1 MNGFTSLEEIGE
13 QFNNAAKIEVESLF
27 VQGRIVKRAIEQGFD
42 IDETTGY
49 CASLVMKTKRTV
61 YRYYTVARTF
71 NGQMLE
77 LPFEHHAIAADTI
90 DYRKNMT
97 ADELETAQ
105 NNALKWLYLAKEQGW
120 STRALRDA
128 ISAAVGRVELKPEVL
143 LDGVGAV
150 FVGVGAADRNISE
163 MRSLYL
169 RIPIDSYEQLVNLE
183 NETAVKLTL
192 VKALSVEALGQFAP
206 AKEA

>member
-1 MNGFTSLEEIGE
+1 MNGFTSLEDIGE
-13 QFNNAAKIEVESLF
+13 QFNNAARIEVESLF

-71 NGQMLE
+71 NGQMFE

-90 DYRKNMT
+90 DYRKTMS
-97 ADELETAQ
+97 ASELETAQ
-105 NNALKWLYLAKEQGW
+105 HNALQWLRMAKEQGL

-128 ISAAVGRVELKPEVL
+128 ISAAGGRVELKPEVL
-143 LDGVGAV
+143 LDGTQAI
-150 FVGVGAADRNISE
+150 FVGVGAADKDIIN

-169 RIPIDSYEQLVNLE
+169 RIPIDSYEQLVSLE
-183 NETAVKLTL
+183 NETEVKITL
-192 VKALSVEALGQFAP
+192 VKALSVEAKQ
-206 AKEA
+206 EA